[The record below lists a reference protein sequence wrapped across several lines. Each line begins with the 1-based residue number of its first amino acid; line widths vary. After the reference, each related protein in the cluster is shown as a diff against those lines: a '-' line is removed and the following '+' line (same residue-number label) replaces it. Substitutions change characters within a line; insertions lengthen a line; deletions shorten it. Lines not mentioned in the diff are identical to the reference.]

1 MHDMIDRTNFL
12 ASRRAVLSGLAAS
25 AAVVGLGG
33 CTRMLGGVAELT
45 TDVTVHE
52 DLAYGPHK
60 RHRLDL
66 YIPDK
71 ASADT
76 PVVLFLYGG
85 SWKWGSRGRYAFV
98 GYGLA
103 SRGFA
108 VAVADYRLYPEVR
121 FPEFNDDA
129 ARAAAWLQSER
140 SGFGLAPGP
149 LNLMGHSAGAHI
161 AALIALDPRYL
172 ERRDLTPA
180 DLGRVVGL
188 SGPYG
193 MYPSRIDFVADIF
206 PPAAEEAMA
215 RPVTFARGEAPPML
229 LLHGADDSLVSPK
242 NSETLA
248 NLLTI
253 EGAAAEARVYP
264 DVGHREMV
272 LALSPLFSGLAPVLD
287 DASAF
292 LKSGPAAQRPD
303 QERRAQAVRYLAAN
317 TPDSFRRDLDPT
329 LTFMRLG
336 Y

>member
-1 MHDMIDRTNFL
+1 MLR
-12 ASRRAVLSGLAAS
+12 GLTAS
-25 AAVVGLGG
+25 AAVIGLGG
-33 CTRMLGGVAELT
+33 CTRMLSGVAGLAA
-45 TDVTVHE
+45 DVTVHE
-52 DLAYGPHK
+52 DIVYGPHD

-66 YIPDK
+66 YVPDG
-71 ASADT
+71 ASAQT

-85 SWKWGSRGRYAFV
+85 SWKWGSRGRYAFA

-121 FPEFNDDA
+121 FPDFNHDA
-129 ARAAAWLQSER
+129 ARAVAWLQSER
-140 SGFGLAPGP
+140 DGFGLSPGP

-161 AALIALDPRYL
+161 AAMIALDPRYL
-172 ERRDLTPA
+172 AGHDLSPG

-215 RPVTFARGEAPPML
+215 RPVTFARAEAPPML
-229 LLHGADDSLVSPK
+229 LLHGADDSIVSPR

-248 NLLTI
+248 NLLTV
-253 EGAAAEARVYP
+253 EGAAAEARIYTN
-264 DVGHREMV
+264 VGHREMV
-272 LALSPLFSGLAPVLD
+272 LALAPLFSGLAPVLD

-292 LKSGPAAQRPD
+292 LKSGTVAERPSP
-303 QERRAQAVRYLAAN
+303 ERRAEAARYLAAN
-317 TPDSFRRDLDPT
+317 APESFRRDLDPT
-329 LTFMRLG
+329 LTYMRLG
-336 Y
+336 F

>member
-1 MHDMIDRTNFL
+1 M
-12 ASRRAVLSGLAAS
+12 LSGVAGLAA
-25 AAVVGLGG
+25 
-33 CTRMLGGVAELT
+33 
-45 TDVTVHE
+45 DVTIHE
-52 DLAYGPHK
+52 HLAYGPHE

-66 YIPDK
+66 YVPNN
-71 ASADT
+71 ASAET

-121 FPEFNDDA
+121 FPDFNHDA
-129 ARAAAWLQSER
+129 ARAAAWLQAER
-140 SGFGLAPGP
+140 GRFGLEPGQ

-161 AALIALDPRYL
+161 AALIALDPQYL
-172 ERRDLTPA
+172 AGRGFSPT

-188 SGPYG
+188 AGPYG
-193 MYPSRIDFVADIF
+193 MYPSRIDFIADIF
-206 PPAAEEAMA
+206 PSATDEAKA
-215 RPVTFARGEAPPML
+215 RPVTFARAEAPPML
-229 LLHGADDSLVSPK
+229 LLHGADDSIVSPK

-264 DVGHREMV
+264 DVGHRELV

-287 DASAF
+287 DAAAF
-292 LKSGPAAQRPD
+292 LKSDTVAGRPD
-303 QERRAQAVRYLAAN
+303 PERRAQAVQYLAAN
-317 TPDSFRRDLDPT
+317 TPESFRNDLDPT

>member
-1 MHDMIDRTNFL
+1 MSDRL
-12 ASRRAVLSGLAAS
+12 IPAASRRTVLRGLAAS

-33 CTRMLGGVAELT
+33 CTRMLGGVAGLT
-45 TDVTVHE
+45 ADVTVHE
-52 DLAYGPHK
+52 DLAYGPHD

-66 YIPDK
+66 YVPDG
-71 ASADT
+71 ASAET

-98 GYGLA
+98 GYGVA

-121 FPEFNDDA
+121 FPDFNHDA
-129 ARAAAWLQSER
+129 AQAAAWLQAER
-140 SGFGLAPGP
+140 GGFGLAPGP

-161 AALIALDPRYL
+161 AALIALDPDYL
-172 ERRDLTPA
+172 RRHNLSPA

-188 SGPYG
+188 AGPYG
-193 MYPSRIDFVADIF
+193 MYPSRIDFIADIF
-206 PPAAEEAMA
+206 PPAAGEAKA
-215 RPVTFARGEAPPML
+215 RPVTFARAEAPPML
-229 LLHGADDSLVSPK
+229 LLHGADDSIVSPK

-248 NLLTI
+248 SLLTI
-253 EGAAAEARVYP
+253 EGVAAEARVYP
-264 DVGHREMV
+264 DVGHRDLV

-287 DASAF
+287 DAAAF
-292 LKSGPAAQRPD
+292 LKSGSLAGRPD
-303 QERRAQAVRYLAAN
+303 PERRAQAARYLAAN

-329 LTFMRLG
+329 LTYMRLG